1 MTRSAVRRRKPP
13 DERRAEILT
22 TASALASAEGLE
34 SLTLRRVA
42 DELGVYPGLVSH
54 YFQTVDE
61 LVIAAFRHA
70 VTTESAACYA
80 AVADEPTPLHRLAK
94 LLVSLI
100 GHERDGVSL
109 LWLDAW
115 SAFRHRAG
123 LAVEVN
129 RQMEADKQRLGEL
142 IADGVTAGQFDI
154 TDPTASAARIYAV
167 IDGLAVLAAVG
178 PDVDYAAVH
187 ELVFTNAERELG
199 VAAGELHPPPVVD
212 PVRRAS
218 DR

>member
-1 MTRSAVRRRKPP
+1 MTQSAVRRRKPP
-13 DERRAEILT
+13 EERRAEILT

-61 LVIAAFRHA
+61 LVVAAFRHA

-80 AVADEPTPLHRLAK
+80 AAAHGPTPLHRLRT
-94 LLVSLI
+94 LLASLI

-115 SAFRHRAG
+115 SAFRHQAG
-123 LAVEVN
+123 LAAEVN
-129 RQMEADKQRLGEL
+129 RQMALDKQRLGDL
-142 IADGVTAGQFDI
+142 IADGVAEGQFH
-154 TDPTASAARIYAV
+154 TADPTASAARIYAV

-178 PDVDYAAVH
+178 PDVDYTAVH
-187 ELVFTNAERELG
+187 DLVFTNAERELG
-199 VAAGELHPPPVVD
+199 VAAGELHP
-212 PVRRAS
+212 
-218 DR
+218 